1 MDWPILTSVHI
12 DWSILISVH
21 MHADGESPNIQCTM
35 RHQIFSHQAMGA
47 SGYQFT
53 IIHFLSDG
61 ESSKIQLTA
70 RNQIFSHQAVGAAYG
85 LNKIFS
91 VGMPQWDHA
100 QTIIHKWQ
108 RTSRYKWCSRQNLV
122 YGIPT
127 VRPWS
132 DYNSQMTKHQLDTN
146 NESDILALNKPTLK
160 ANIGKCMSLQDLFV
174 GFTQKDH
181 DQTIKQT
188 TCIHWPNLYAN
199 VLSKAKNL
207 IGIAMQPPTD
217 INR

>member
-1 MDWPILTSVHI
+1 MSCQHSLHFNTDHQWLQKKKKTWLTSQAISMDWPILISVHI

-21 MHADGESPNIQCTM
+21 MHADGESSNIQCTM
-35 RHQIFSHQAMGA
+35 RH
-47 SGYQFT
+47 
-53 IIHFLSDG
+53 
-61 ESSKIQLTA
+61 
-70 RNQIFSHQAVGAAYG
+70 QIFSHQAVGAAYG

-146 NESDILALNKPTLK
+146 NESDILALNKPALK

-199 VLSKAKNL
+199 VKAKNL
-207 IGIAMQPPTD
+207 IGIAMQPLTD